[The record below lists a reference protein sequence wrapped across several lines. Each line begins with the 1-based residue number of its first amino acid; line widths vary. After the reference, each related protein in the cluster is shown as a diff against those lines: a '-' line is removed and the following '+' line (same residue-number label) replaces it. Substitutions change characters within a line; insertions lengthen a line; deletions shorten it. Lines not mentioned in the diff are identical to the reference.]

1 MVRELYKAVSL
12 KVFGSPRVFKTLLK
26 LTKVIARLKFK
37 EVAVEEDAKET
48 MQFYNVMLLGF
59 QKNVVISQSPKDL
72 AYQKKVWPYSRKLR
86 NLQGLEW
93 RN

>member
-1 MVRELYKAVSL
+1 MNVEARIMIWELYKEVSL

-26 LTKVIARLKFK
+26 VTKIIARLKFK
-37 EVAVEEDAKET
+37 EVADEEDAKET

-72 AYQKKVWPYSRKLR
+72 AYQKKFGLT
-86 NLQGLEW
+86 QG
-93 RN
+93 N

>member
-1 MVRELYKAVSL
+1 MNVEARIMIRELYKEVSL

-26 LTKVIARLKFK
+26 VTKIIARLKFK
-37 EVAVEEDAKET
+37 EVADEEDAKET

-72 AYQKKVWPYSRKLR
+72 AYQKKFGLT
-86 NLQGLEW
+86 QG
-93 RN
+93 N